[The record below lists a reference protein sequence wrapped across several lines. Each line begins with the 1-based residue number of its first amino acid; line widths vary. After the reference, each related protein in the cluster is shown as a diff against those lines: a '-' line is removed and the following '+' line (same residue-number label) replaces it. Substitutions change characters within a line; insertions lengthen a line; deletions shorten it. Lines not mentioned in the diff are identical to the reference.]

1 MPQYPSSYIINYLG
15 QYFERYIL
23 SASVNILQDI
33 ARIPYFNKGN
43 DPILRT
49 NHIANLLIT
58 CILQLDQPNISNRYV
73 NMYLDMHS
81 DQGSW
86 YESFSEE
93 IARLIDNPKLIDNV
107 YCIHMQGSYPYAE
120 IWRKQY
126 VQGILYYYK
135 YVYSLDRYEVYN
147 NMDDP
152 ESDNILTQKITRQMI
167 RLDGDYLKRVALEL
181 SEPA

>member
-1 MPQYPSSYIINYLG
+1 MPQYPSSYIIDYLS
-15 QYFERYIL
+15 QYFEKYIL
-23 SASVNILQDI
+23 TTSIKILQEI

-43 DPILRT
+43 NPVLKT

-58 CILQLDQPNISNRYV
+58 CLLQLDQPNISTRYV

-93 IARLIDNPKLIDNV
+93 FARLIDNPKLIDNI
-107 YCIHMQGSYPYAE
+107 YCIHVQGSYPYAE
-120 IWRKQY
+120 IWRTQY
-126 VQGILYYYK
+126 VQGILYYYRH
-135 YVYSLDRYEVYN
+135 VYTIDQFEVYN
-147 NMDDP
+147 DIGDA
-152 ESDNILTQKITRQMI
+152 ESSDLLTKKITKQMI
-167 RLDGDYLKRVALEL
+167 RLDGSDLKKMALEL

>member
-1 MPQYPSSYIINYLG
+1 MPQYQSSYILNYLN
-15 QYFERYIL
+15 QFFENYIL
-23 SASVNILQDI
+23 SGSINILQDI

-43 DPILRT
+43 DPVLKT

-58 CILQLDQPNISNRYV
+58 CILQLDQPNISTRYV
-73 NMYLDMHS
+73 NLYLDMHS

-93 IARLIDNPKLIDNV
+93 ITRMLENPRLIDNV

-135 YVYSLDRYEVYN
+135 YVYTLDKQEVYN
-147 NMDDP
+147 SPDD
-152 ESDNILTQKITRQMI
+152 SDSSDLLTRKITKQMI
-167 RLDGDYLKRVALEL
+167 RLDGNYLKKVAMDLK
-181 SEPA
+181 EPV